1 MEFTTIISIRSKYK
15 HFLAL
20 LTKKSCSSFKRM
32 LKTKGGTAINSNV
45 RDKSGLLVIR
55 NPDPNTK
62 PKTKLIRSKM
72 EPKSL

>member
-32 LKTKGGTAINSNV
+32 LKTKGGTAINIKV
-45 RDKSGLLVIR
+45 RDKSGLLAVR
-55 NPDPNTK
+55 NPNTK

>member
-1 MEFTTIISIRSKYK
+1 MEFITIISIRSKYK

-45 RDKSGLLVIR
+45 RDKSGLLAIR
-55 NPDPNTK
+55 NPNTK
-62 PKTKLIRSKM
+62 LKTKSTNRRSKN
-72 EPKSL
+72 PRSK